1 MSEQYEKFVKVL
13 REMFMIDDAADLDF
27 GIYKVMHQ
35 KQEDIEKYL
44 KEDLRRNVQDEIAEN
59 VGTRR
64 MILEEEL
71 KKAKLGALAA
81 DVPIEDVMNLPKVQK
96 LAQELE
102 GLTPTDELENMTYD
116 HLARFFS
123 RYYDDGDFISKRR
136 YSSTQDGSKYAI
148 PYGGEEVMMY
158 WANQDQYYIKSSEY
172 LKNYSFKIDG
182 DKMVVF
188 RVVDATQD
196 EINSVKED
204 KNAVRCFALADKEDD
219 DYVYAEGD
227 VLTIRFTYELM
238 KKEKD
243 LQEKLIG
250 EASEKLVRRIAA
262 DFSTFSSLLAPA
274 VVGVEDSTSCL
285 DKHLKSFVARNTCDF
300 FIHKDLRGFL
310 QRELDFYIKNEI
322 LHIDDI
328 GTVENRMRSYAA
340 LMKTVKH
347 VGYNIID
354 FLAGIENFQRKLWL
368 KKKFVTESNYC
379 ITLDR
384 VPRELYPE
392 IAANDSQRQEWVR
405 LFAIDDIKS
414 KDMFTEAYSEP
425 LTIKFLEQEQNQ
437 HLLLDTRFFGTS
449 FKHRLIS
456 SIKNLDEQTNGLLIH
471 SDNFQALNLIRNKFQ
486 RKAKCIYADPPYN
499 TSASEILYKNSYR
512 DASWLSLLNDR
523 VLLGKEILSE
533 DGIQC
538 TTIDDVEESKL
549 KMLLTSIYGEQPYSV
564 SVRIK
569 PSGRPIPKGFAISHE
584 YALFNKKSPETSIAR
599 LEHSDEQMKR
609 YNEEDEKG
617 KFMWELLRK
626 AGSNSFRGNRPTM
639 FFPIYLNPETGKM
652 RVPEM
657 EYDEEKEAY
666 DILEETKPGEIA
678 VYPMKDDGVTE
689 GRWYFGLDRTL
700 DEIDE
705 FKAEKQSNGLYFI
718 YRRRRKNE
726 GVQPT
731 TFWEDSKFSA
741 TEHGTDLLKK
751 LFGKQES
758 FSYPKSI
765 YAVEEALKVMG
776 IGENDLVLDYFGGSA
791 TTGHAVINFNRNG
804 GDRKYILVEQENY
817 FDTIT
822 KPRIEKVVYSKD
834 WSKGKP
840 RSRETGISHCF
851 KYITLEQYEDTLNN
865 LVVKSNNGGM
875 FGTHT
880 ESYLGYMLDFET
892 RDSLFSIE
900 KFEKPFEYEMDI
912 TRRNETRKQTVD
924 LVETFNYLIGLYVEH
939 EEWPDENLC
948 IVRGTTRDGER
959 TLVIWRNVAEV
970 DSEKLNTLF
979 AEKDDKAF
987 DRIYVNGD
995 NNLENLRTDAD
1006 TWKVSL
1012 TEETFKRKMYEED

>member
-1 MSEQYEKFVKVL
+1 MTEQFEKFVKVL

-35 KQEDIEKYL
+35 KQEDIEKFL
-44 KEDLRRNVQDEIAEN
+44 KEDLQRSVQDEINRN
-59 VGTRR
+59 VGGRR
-64 MILEEEL
+64 SIVEEEL
-71 KKAKLGALAA
+71 KKAKQNALSLGMSMSDIMNVPKVKALAEELQGL
-81 DVPIEDVMNLPKVQK
+81 VPT
-96 LAQELE
+96 
-102 GLTPTDELENMTYD
+102 GELENMTYN
-116 HLARFFS
+116 HLTKFFS

-136 YSSTQDGSKYAI
+136 YSSVHDDSKYAI

-158 WANQDQYYIKSSEY
+158 WPNQDQYYIKSSEY
-172 LKNYSFKIDG
+172 LKNYSFKLDG
-182 DKMVVF
+182 DKKVVF
-188 RVVDATQD
+188 RVVDAAHD
-196 EINSVKED
+196 EVNSVKEA
-204 KNAVRCFALADKEDD
+204 KNTMRCFALADGMGEDFALAD
-219 DYVYAEGD
+219 GN

-243 LQEKLIG
+243 LQKKLTD
-250 EASEKLVRRIAA
+250 EAYVKIAERVTKEFA
-262 DFSTFSSLLAPA
+262 TFSSLLAP
-274 VVGVEDSTSCL
+274 VVAGLEDSPILL
-285 DKHLKSFVARNTCDF
+285 DKHLKTFVARNTCDF
-300 FIHKDLRGFL
+300 FIHKNLRGFL
-310 QRELDFYIKNEI
+310 KRELDFYIKNES

-328 GTVENRMRSYAA
+328 VAAENRIRSYVA
-340 LMKTVKH
+340 LIKTVKL

-384 VPRELYPE
+384 VPKELYPE
-392 IAANDSQRQEWVR
+392 ILANDAQRQEWVR
-405 LFAIDDIKS
+405 LFAIDDIKG

-425 LTIKFLEQEQNQ
+425 LTMRFLEDNKY
-437 HLLLDTRFFGTS
+437 LILDTRFFDIS

-456 SIKNLDEQTNGLLIH
+456 SIQKLDEQTNGLLIH
-471 SDNFQALNLIRNKFQ
+471 SDNFQAMNLICNKFQ
-486 RKAKCIYADPPYN
+486 GKAKCIYADPPYN

-523 VLLGKEILSE
+523 VLLGKEILSN

-564 SVRIK
+564 SIRIK

-584 YALFNKKSPETSIAR
+584 YALFNKKSSETSIAR

-626 AGSNSFRGNRPTM
+626 AGSNSFRGNRPSM
-639 FFPIYLNPETGKM
+639 YFPIYLNPETGKM
-652 RVPEM
+652 RVPEL
-657 EYDEEKEAY
+657 EYDEEREVY
-666 DILEETKPGEIA
+666 DILEETAKDEIA
-678 VYPMKDDGVTE
+678 VYPMKDDGITE
-689 GRWYFGLDRTL
+689 GCWYYGLDRTL
-700 DEIDE
+700 EEVDE
-705 FKAEKQSNGLYFI
+705 FKAEKQPNGQYFI

-731 TFWEDSKFSA
+731 TFWEDSKYSA

-765 YAVEEALKVMG
+765 YAVEECFNVMG
-776 IGENDLVLDYFGGSA
+776 LGENDLVLDYFGGSA

-804 GDRKYILVEQENY
+804 GDRKYILIEQETY

-822 KPRIEKVVYSKD
+822 KPRIEKVVYAKD

-840 RSRETGISHCF
+840 RKRETGISHCF

-865 LVVKSNNGGM
+865 LKVKSNNGGL
-875 FGTHT
+875 FGTDT

-900 KFEKPFEYEMDI
+900 KFERPFDYKMDI
-912 TRRNETRKQTVD
+912 IRRNETKKQAVD

-939 EEWPDENLC
+939 EEWPDDNLC
-948 IVRGTTRDGER
+948 IVKGTTRDGEH
-959 TLVIWRNVAEV
+959 TLIIWRNVSEV
-970 DSEKLNTLF
+970 DNEKLNELF
-979 AEKDDKAF
+979 AAMDDKVF

-1006 TWKVSL
+1006 TWRVDI
-1012 TEETFKRKMYEED
+1012 TEETFKHKMFTEE

>member
-1 MSEQYEKFVKVL
+1 MTEQFEKFVKVL

-44 KEDLRRNVQDEIAEN
+44 KHDLQKSVQDEIAKN
-59 VGTRR
+59 IGGRR
-64 MILEEEL
+64 LALEEEL

-204 KNAVRCFALADKEDD
+204 KNAVRCFALADKKDD

-262 DFSTFSSLLAPA
+262 DFTAFSSLLAPA
-274 VVGVEDSTSCL
+274 VVGVEDSPCCL

-300 FIHKDLRGFL
+300 FIHKNLRGFL

-689 GRWYFGLDRTL
+689 GCWYFGLDRTL

-875 FGTHT
+875 FGTRT

-970 DSEKLNTLF
+970 DNEKLNTLF
-979 AEKDDKAF
+979 AGMDDKAF

-1012 TEETFKRKMYEED
+1012 TEETFKRKMFEED